1 MYLPLTLL
9 ISLQLHDR
17 KFELPRWSCL
27 VLGLW
32 GVLLAML
39 GSVQCLFWQ
48 RGTWLKSALSLN
60 WNGRVVFIGPVAECC

>member
-27 VLGLW
+27 VLGLG
-32 GVLLAML
+32 GVLLGHGALCSAFFGREVL
-39 GSVQCLFWQ
+39 G
-48 RGTWLKSALSLN
+48 
-60 WNGRVVFIGPVAECC
+60 